1 MNSVNLIGRLVRDP
15 ELRYTSNNTPVCVFT
30 LAVRRPKVKDV
41 TDFIDCVVWRQGA
54 EYICKYAGKG
64 DTVGVNGCI
73 NVRKYEKDSI
83 KRTVYEVHVEN
94 LELLQ
99 SKSRA
104 QGSEGFQEV
113 GEEETGELPF

>member
-64 DTVGVNGCI
+64 DTVGVNGNI

-94 LELLQ
+94 LELIQ
-99 SKSRA
+99 SKNRA

>member
-94 LELLQ
+94 LELL
-99 SKSRA
+99 SKSRP
-104 QGSEGFQEV
+104 QGGEVFQEV
-113 GEEETGELPF
+113 DEEETGELPF